1 MYNLK
6 IETKVMNRAC
16 CNILFLLFIFTFSS
30 CLKHNNAEKGPDPA
44 PVSMEYDGVYMKE
57 DFNTQ
62 SQFYLRKHSFSYFH
76 STYFTERG
84 LRIKMLISSGEGF
97 ELEKWYNLP
106 IAETENIWESFAK
119 IEYDRGYWDGEDKK
133 ATSGKVKF
141 TKFKQE
147 GKLNFIGEGYCTI
160 EGEFE
165 ITCENTN
172 PSENTIEIR
181 KGKFYVPKAGY
192 WDSRAMED

>member
-1 MYNLK
+1 
-6 IETKVMNRAC
+6 
-16 CNILFLLFIFTFSS
+16 
-30 CLKHNNAEKGPDPA
+30 LKHNNAEKGPDPA

-76 STYFTERG
+76 GTYFTEG
-84 LRIKMLISSGEGF
+84 ALRIRMLVSSKDGF
-97 ELEKWYNLP
+97 ELDKWYNLP
-106 IAETENIWESFAK
+106 TTETENVWESFAE
-119 IEYDRGYWDGEDKK
+119 IEYDKGYFPNEEDKK

-147 GKLNFIGEGYCTI
+147 GKLNYTGEGYCTI

-165 ITCENTN
+165 ITLKNKK
-172 PSENTIEIR
+172 PSENAIEIK
-181 KGKFYVPKAGY
+181 KGKFYVPKSKY